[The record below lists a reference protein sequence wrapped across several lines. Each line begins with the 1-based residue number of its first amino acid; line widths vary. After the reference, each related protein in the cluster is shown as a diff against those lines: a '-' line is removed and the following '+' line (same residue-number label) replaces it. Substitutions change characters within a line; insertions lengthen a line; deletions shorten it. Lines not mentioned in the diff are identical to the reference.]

1 MDVLLIEQV
10 LVNLIDNAIRHTP
23 KNSKIELTVKKS
35 QIKYYLK
42 LQIMEKEYQMK
53 ISGIFLIGFILRI
66 SLEILKEEV
75 LVLDWRYVNL

>member
-1 MDVLLIEQV
+1 
-10 LVNLIDNAIRHTP
+10 
-23 KNSKIELTVKKS
+23 
-35 QIKYYLK
+35 
-42 LQIMEKEYQMK
+42 MK